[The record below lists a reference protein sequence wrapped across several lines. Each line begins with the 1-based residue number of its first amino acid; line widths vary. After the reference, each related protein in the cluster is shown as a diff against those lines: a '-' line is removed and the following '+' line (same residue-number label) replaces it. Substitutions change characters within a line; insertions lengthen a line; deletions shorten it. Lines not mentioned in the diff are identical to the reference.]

1 MIRVRVT
8 FFALARDLAG
18 AGNADVEL
26 PAGATNA
33 TLLAALVGR
42 YPALAT
48 LAGHLRFAVN
58 NAYVPGDHA
67 LGDGDEVAVIPP
79 VSGG

>member
-48 LAGHLRFAVN
+48 
-58 NAYVPGDHA
+58 
-67 LGDGDEVAVIPP
+67 DEVAVIPP